1 LAAAAQ
7 RQLALRRTPVRTPL
21 MIANAGNYGQHNRL
35 MHGYPASTRTISEF
49 RHYFFHPVQ
58 MKNPKF
64 LFTPVH
70 HAAQH
75 NDMWNGGKGRLYVR
89 VNAC

>member
-1 LAAAAQ
+1 
-7 RQLALRRTPVRTPL
+7 
-21 MIANAGNYGQHNRL
+21 
-35 MHGYPASTRTISEF
+35 
-49 RHYFFHPVQ
+49 

>member
-1 LAAAAQ
+1 
-7 RQLALRRTPVRTPL
+7 
-21 MIANAGNYGQHNRL
+21 
-35 MHGYPASTRTISEF
+35 
-49 RHYFFHPVQ
+49 
-58 MKNPKF
+58 
-64 LFTPVH
+64 VH